1 MPLRYNG
8 KNITF
13 ARSLRKNATP
23 QENRP
28 WYRFLRG
35 YRVRFQRQRPIG
47 EFIADFYCHRARLV
61 IEVDGSQHFSEEGE
75 KYDAFRTE
83 RLAEYD
89 LQVIRFTNRQI
100 DENFY
105 GVCEYIDL
113 VVKNILSAAEE

>member
-8 KNITF
+8 KNIKF
-13 ARSLRKNATP
+13 ARFLRKNATP
-23 QENRP
+23 QENRL
-28 WYRFLRG
+28 WYHFLRG
-35 YRVRFQRQRPIG
+35 YKVTFQRQRPIG

-83 RLAEYD
+83 RLEGYD

-113 VVKNILSAAEE
+113 VVSNILAAVER

>member
-23 QENRP
+23 QENRL

-75 KYDAFRTE
+75 KYDAFVQSGWRSTICKSSALPTV
-83 RLAEYD
+83 RSTK
-89 LQVIRFTNRQI
+89 IFTASVNTS
-100 DENFY
+100 
-105 GVCEYIDL
+105 
-113 VVKNILSAAEE
+113 ILW